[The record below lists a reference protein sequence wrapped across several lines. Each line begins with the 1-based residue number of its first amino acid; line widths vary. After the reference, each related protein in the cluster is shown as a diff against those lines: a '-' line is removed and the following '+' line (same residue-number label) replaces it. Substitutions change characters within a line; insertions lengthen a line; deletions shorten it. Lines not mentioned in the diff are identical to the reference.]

1 MNNDDDIPVLRD
13 AVARKQQPHLSPEK
27 IDAICAS
34 INAAASELVDKLL
47 AEAMREAESSLRL
60 QINDRLNDELPA
72 LIERTLQEKLGKSP
86 NY

>member
-13 AVARKQQPHLSPEK
+13 AVARKQQHQLSPEK

-47 AEAMREAESSLRL
+47 AEAMREAESMLRL

-72 LIERTLQEKLGKSP
+72 LIERTLQEKLGKSS